1 MALVVV
7 PLDQVE
13 VQLDQVVV
21 PLDQVVALLGLGVAL
36 KVWRKSWLIHVRVK
50 SLLTPVLDMLQA
62 VVQQDLKVKHW
73 QIYVKEILWGKQLAL
88 GVPQV

>member
-1 MALVVV
+1 M
-7 PLDQVE
+7 DQVE

-36 KVWRKSWLIHVRVK
+36 KVWRKSGLIHGRVK

-62 VVQQDLKVKHW
+62 VAQQDLKVKHW
-73 QIYVKEILWGKQLAL
+73 QIHVKEIL
-88 GVPQV
+88 

>member
-1 MALVVV
+1 MNRSVILPESALVVV

-13 VQLDQVVV
+13 VQFDQVVV

-36 KVWRKSWLIHVRVK
+36 KVWRKSWLIHGRVK

-62 VVQQDLKVKHW
+62 VAQQDLKVKHW
-73 QIYVKEILWGKQLAL
+73 QIHVKEIL
-88 GVPQV
+88 